1 LPESGTGVRTPVPD
15 FFGNL
20 KIWKSGTGVPPI
32 WERSGTDLEQIWKQK
47 KIGKNASGTI

>member
-32 WERSGTDLEQIWKQK
+32 IWELSGTDLEQILKQK
-47 KIGKNASGTI
+47 NGKNTSGTI